1 MLGIF
6 SDPFEF
12 EGKYGSDQDPI
23 RQKVFECIVAKE
35 SLYKNLSDEEIRDLL
50 HQEMTREEIQKYR
63 SLLVQKAIRE
73 DRAYGPTVRE
83 LISPELV
90 QVLREKQQMLE
101 KEGFT
106 KAQLRAILQMLEN
119 HQEEK
124 VFYFLRHSPSELLS
138 LDKKLRD
145 EAVRNGKNLELP
157 ILSSMQVLEGSSL
170 LL

>member
-1 MLGIF
+1 MKFFG
-6 SDPFEF
+6 
-12 EGKYGSDQDPI
+12 
-23 RQKVFECIVAKE
+23 
-35 SLYKNLSDEEIRDLL
+35 
-50 HQEMTREEIQKYR
+50 R